1 METHL
6 SGELDANRPVPFRL
20 TPNMAEFITPFG
32 VNGVI
37 SASMVAAARC
47 LVEPPFGIQSIL
59 RAVLRDEMI
68 AWHKKVSFTK
78 RFFFYNQMLK
88 ESVSQKRKETVYS
101 IMLICFGFMP
111 RRKNIDIFRVLFR
124 FGYLYFKPNVLR

>member
-1 METHL
+1 
-6 SGELDANRPVPFRL
+6 
-20 TPNMAEFITPFG
+20 
-32 VNGVI
+32 
-37 SASMVAAARC
+37 MVAAARC